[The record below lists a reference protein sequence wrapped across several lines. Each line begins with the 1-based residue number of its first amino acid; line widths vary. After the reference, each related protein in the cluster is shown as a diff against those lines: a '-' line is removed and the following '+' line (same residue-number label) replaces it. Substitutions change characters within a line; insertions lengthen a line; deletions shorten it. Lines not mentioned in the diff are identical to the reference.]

1 MPLKPLRTPSESDG
15 KRSVAF
21 GWQHST
27 LRLSVSAYAMPIST
41 YPVGQTHV
49 PCFVPLRASR
59 VCKQRSLTTSKKST
73 TGFCDHKEAPEKDIF
88 LNSVCVCAPENSP
101 SGHAWSV
108 KHARGKLNASA
119 QKWSA
124 QPRHT
129 SKEGSRTTL
138 AIVSLNLRI
147 PRTRPI
153 TFQCKRFAKLKS
165 VNQSSRLER
174 NRFVRLL
181 ELNIRVFC

>member
-88 LNSVCVCAPENSP
+88 LNSVCVCAREFPFRSCMERQ
-101 SGHAWSV
+101 
-108 KHARGKLNASA
+108 ARKGKAKRISSKMVSSASSY
-119 QKWSA
+119 QQGRLSN
-124 QPRHT
+124 HFGY
-129 SKEGSRTTL
+129 S
-138 AIVSLNLRI
+138 
-147 PRTRPI
+147 
-153 TFQCKRFAKLKS
+153 FAKPTHTTDTTYNFS
-165 VNQSSRLER
+165 MQA
-174 NRFVRLL
+174 
-181 ELNIRVFC
+181 FCKTKIG